1 MPRHNSSSDYDT
13 LVELR
18 RRTLTSNDTGE
29 RVPGYPPESAYATVW
44 AKRNDI
50 RGDKRF
56 IANATS
62 TDQLVEFSIRWRG
75 DMLATDHVFIVAD
88 GSEHEVMQ
96 IADVGRRIEHN
107 ILSRRLIT

>member
-1 MPRHNSSSDYDT
+1 MPAPNTSSSYDT

-18 RRTLTSNDTGE
+18 RRTLAQNDQGE
-29 RVPGYPPESAYATVW
+29 RVPTWASAYATVW

-56 IANATS
+56 IANALS

-75 DMLATDHVFIVAD
+75 DLQATDHIVIVAD
-88 GSEHEVMQ
+88 DTEHEIMQ
-96 IADVGRRIEHN
+96 IADVGRRREHN
-107 ILSRRLIT
+107 ILSRRLVT

>member
-1 MPRHNSSSDYDT
+1 MPHKNSSSDYDT

-18 RRTLTSNDTGE
+18 RRMLTPNDTGE
-29 RVPGYPPESAYATVW
+29 RESDYPPESAYATVW

-56 IANATS
+56 IANSLS

-75 DMLATDHVFIVAD
+75 DMQSTDHIFIVAD
-88 GSEHEVMQ
+88 GTEHEVMQ
-96 IADVGRRIEHN
+96 IADVGRRVEHN